1 MTVGSLR
8 AWSPTIVRSDLSR
21 ARSAISS
28 ASRRFAPRGHSQKV
42 GLPARNAFMTRS
54 WCPGT
59 RTQTTTRSMSGCLTM
74 SSMLWNANAAPYF
87 SAEALAVASCA
98 VHTALSSYSGNAC
111 NAGTCALAPQPLPPG
126 VTVAPT
132 IPTRILPAMSD
143 DIVGLEP
150 VEVRGAE
157 RQPLLVDLAVV
168 LAQQRRGPYLG
179 RRLREL
185 HRVRRHRERA
195 PARMLD
201 GRDHAARDQ
210 VRVAQDLLGHQ
221 HGARGHAGLPEIGH
235 DLVLRARHRPGLD
248 EGVDLVLV
256 GGAPLRIR
264 PLRVADQVRAS
275 DRLEQGVP
283 HVRAHGLAVDVGVVV
298 AAARLAPIDA
308 RGRRGRD
315 LVTASRL
322 EVAPRVR
329 EPHGDAGEIDDGVLH
344 GALDALAM
352 PRRLPLPES
361 GHHAQCRV
369 HARARVADGGTGLE
383 RRRAREAG
391 QRHRAARR
399 LRDHVEAL
407 VLAVGTVGAEALH
420 GEIDQARI
428 QGREG
433 LVAEAHPLH
442 PAGRLVLGHD
452 VGPLDHVEE
461 HGLALRVLEVER
473 DALLVGVEQEEV
485 ARVDAGFLG
494 ATVPPGLPLAGLLD
508 LDDLGAEPREHLGAR
523 RAGLE
528 LGEVQDADAVQ
539 RCAHRLPPTGII
551 PRGREPR
558 RSSSAQSPTVGG
570 KLRGPGRYTRLHN
583 GGTMADTPIL
593 MNPLKE

>member
-1 MTVGSLR
+1 MTVGSLL

-21 ARSAISS
+21 ARPAISS
-28 ASRRFAPRGHSQKV
+28 ASWRFAPRGHSQKV
-42 GLPARNAFMTRS
+42 GLPARNDFMTRS

-59 RTQTTTRSMSGCLTM
+59 RTQTTTRSMSWCLTM

-143 DIVGLEP
+143 DLVGLEP

-179 RRLREL
+179 RRLRKL

-221 HGARGHAGLPEIGH
+221 HGARGQAGLPEIGH
-235 DLVLRARHRPGLD
+235 DLVLRARHRSGLD

-298 AAARLAPIDA
+298 AAARLAAIDA
-308 RGRRGRD
+308 RGRRVRD
-315 LVTASRL
+315 LVAASRL
-322 EVAPRVR
+322 EVAARVR
-329 EPHGDAGEIDDGVLH
+329 EPHGDAGEVDDGVLH
-344 GALDALAM
+344 GELDALALTC
-352 PRRLPLPES
+352 RLPLPQS
-361 GHHAQCRV
+361 GHHANCRG
-369 HARARVADGGTGLE
+369 HARARVADGRAGLE

-391 QRHRAARR
+391 QRHRAARG

-407 VLAVGTVGAEALH
+407 VLAVGTVVAEALH
-420 GEIDQARI
+420 GEIDQARV
-428 QGREG
+428 QGGERV
-433 LVAEAHPLH
+433 VAEAHLLH
-442 PAGRLVLGHD
+442 PAGRLVLGHH
-452 VGPLDHVEE
+452 VGLFDHVEE

-473 DALLVGVEQEEV
+473 DALFVGVEQEEV
-485 ARVDAGFLG
+485 ARVDTGLLG
-494 ATVPPGLPLAGLLD
+494 ATVAPGLSLAGLLD
-508 LDDLGAEPREHLGAR
+508 LDDLGAEPRQHLGAR

-539 RCAHRLPPTGII
+539 RCAHGLPPI
-551 PRGREPR
+551 PDHTAGTCRRALRILYGR
-558 RSSSAQSPTVGG
+558 QSRVLGV
-570 KLRGPGRYTRLHN
+570 
-583 GGTMADTPIL
+583 D
-593 MNPLKE
+593 